1 MDIEEIIGFDAL
13 YNSMNKCVKG
23 VLWKDGTAAFY
34 HNWIR
39 EILRLEKQLK
49 TGTYRERP
57 AKFFTITEPKTREIM
72 SIAFRDR
79 VYQRSLNDVAIY
91 PATTRTFIYDNH
103 ACQKGK
109 GTDKARNRLKCHLQ
123 RYYRKH
129 GADGYVLQCDIK
141 GYYPNMRHDVAKRV
155 LRKYLD
161 DGPYQMA
168 ADILD
173 NFPDDVG
180 FNPGSQIVQIVGITA
195 LNDMDHYIKEVLRI
209 AFYIRYM
216 DDFILISDSLEELEK
231 ALECIK
237 SILKDMEM
245 ELNETKTRIYK
256 LSEGIPFLGFIFRLT
271 DTGKVVVNIKPEKV
285 KHERRKLRRMVE
297 LVRKGEKAR
306 EKVDEHFESWKR
318 SASYG
323 DNFNMLQR
331 MDTYYRSLWEAY
343 DNEIQ
348 KTDLDHRGGKETGE
362 QCGEDRA
369 AGGSD
374 RVCCDHG
381 GH

>member
-1 MDIEEIIGFDAL
+1 MVRVEDRGEGKFDTLTKALQLASYTIQITDNPKVFRPEHAKSTEQIVYLARDI
-13 YNSMNKCVKG
+13 
-23 VLWKDGTAAFY
+23 Y
-34 HNWIR
+34 HRTRVANDIR
-39 EILRLEKQLK
+39 L
-49 TGTYRERP
+49 
-57 AKFFTITEPKTREIM
+57 
-72 SIAFRDR
+72 
-79 VYQRSLNDVAIY
+79 
-91 PATTRTFIYDNH
+91 
-103 ACQKGK
+103 
-109 GTDKARNRLKCHLQ
+109 
-123 RYYRKH
+123 
-129 GADGYVLQCDIK
+129 
-141 GYYPNMRHDVAKRV
+141 
-155 LRKYLD
+155 
-161 DGPYQMA
+161 DGPDARENLLERRRQQ
-168 ADILD
+168 
-173 NFPDDVG
+173 N
-180 FNPGSQIVQIVGITA
+180 
-195 LNDMDHYIKEVLRI
+195 I
-209 AFYIRYM
+209 AIA
-216 DDFILISDSLEELEK
+216 ECELEK

-323 DNFNMLQR
+323 NNFKMLQR

-374 RVCCDHG
+374 RVCRDNG